1 MNILFLGPQGSGKG
15 TQAQLLSD
23 KLGFFYFEAGDFL
36 RKIAEKN
43 KAVKKYLDEG
53 KLVPEDEFASY
64 VQAFFDEKRAWDE
77 IIFDGFPRTL
87 PQYEFFNKWL
97 KEKDAKFD
105 FVFVLNINVKTSVKR
120 LSARRMDTKT
130 GIIYN
135 LITNPPGTEINQTN
149 LVQRED
155 DKPEI
160 IKERLLLYQKETTSL
175 IDKLKKETKVFEIDG
190 EKPIEEVQR
199 EICKIVGII
208 K

>member
-15 TQAQLLSD
+15 TQAQLLSE
-23 KLGFFYFEAGDFL
+23 KLRFFYFEAGDFL

-64 VQAFFDEKRAWDE
+64 VQAFFDEKGNWDE

-87 PQYEFFNKWL
+87 PQYEFFRKWL

-105 FVFVLNINVKTSVKR
+105 FVFVLNINEKTSIKR

-130 GIIYN
+130 GVIYN
-135 LITNPPGTEINQTN
+135 LITNPPGTEINETD

-155 DKPEI
+155 DRPEA
-160 IKERLLLYQKETTSL
+160 IKERLLLYHKETTSL
-175 IDKLKKETKVFEIDG
+175 INKLKEETKVYEIDG
-190 EKPIEEVQR
+190 EKPIEEVQK
-199 EICKIVGII
+199 EIGKIVGII